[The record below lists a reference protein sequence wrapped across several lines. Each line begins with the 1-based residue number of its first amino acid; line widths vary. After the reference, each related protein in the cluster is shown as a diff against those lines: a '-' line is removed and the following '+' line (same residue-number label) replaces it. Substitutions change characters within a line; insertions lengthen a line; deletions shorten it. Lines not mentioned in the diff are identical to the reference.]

1 MTATPQQV
9 LWSLSEIMGKVF
21 VQGVLDEFLSQNYG
35 WNRNGELVVLDNGEI
50 FDHRTNDYLGNPELI
65 EFIEWAKEQ
74 EW

>member
-1 MTATPQQV
+1 MKATPQQV

-21 VQGVLDEFLSQNYG
+21 VQGVLNEFLSQNYD
-35 WNRNGELVVLDNGEI
+35 WNRNGDLVVLDNGEI
-50 FDHRTNDYLGNPELI
+50 FDHRTNDYLGDSELI